1 MDRLYKEEEGVV
13 VVDVVAAPHSGRC
26 LPLLVFI
33 LLVCL
38 MFFFTADRSG
48 DTPPLTKSE
57 DRPTTPQNKTKKQK
71 KNVPGDPPASY
82 RPLMALIFEEI
93 IALRKKNE

>member
-1 MDRLYKEEEGVV
+1 MEHRLYKEEEGVVVVV

-38 MFFFTADRSG
+38 MFFFSLRTDPEIRRHLRNPKT
-48 DTPPLTKSE
+48 DQQHP
-57 DRPTTPQNKTKKQK
+57 KTKQK
-71 KNVPGDPPASY
+71 NKRKTFPVTLQL
-82 RPLMALIFEEI
+82 R
-93 IALRKKNE
+93 IAL